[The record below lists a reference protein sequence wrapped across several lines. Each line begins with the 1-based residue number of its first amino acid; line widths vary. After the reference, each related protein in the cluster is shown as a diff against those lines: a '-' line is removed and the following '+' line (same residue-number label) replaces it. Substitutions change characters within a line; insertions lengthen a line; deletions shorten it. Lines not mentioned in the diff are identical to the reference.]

1 MICIKMIEPASAS
14 IAVYL
19 ISRGTKTI
27 NRDKRL
33 LDKNPIFIKKKV
45 CKWILRNRE
54 EVVNSIIDETNEYMM
69 DSLNLIHI
77 KYLNPSIFIMIYIL
91 LILITIIF

>member
-1 MICIKMIEPASAS
+1 MINIKMIEPASAS

-19 ISRGTKTI
+19 ITKGTKTI

-33 LDKNPIFIKKKV
+33 LDKNPTFIKKKF
-45 CKWILRNRE
+45 CKWILRNKE
-54 EVVNSIIDETNEYMM
+54 EVINSVIEETNEYMM

-77 KYLNPSIFIMIYIL
+77 KYFDPSIFVMIYIL
-91 LILITIIF
+91 LLFVTIVF